1 MATRLVLSNLEKLT
15 LKEWHTPVFQAC
27 LMQKTSGLTITK
39 NDLIFSYCVAHGV
52 AEEKQKALFLTS
64 IGQQM
69 YVKLKT
75 WIRPRTFSDLTLE
88 QIVAQLKE
96 RTLEETIE
104 IAERYKFFK
113 RLQQPGETVIE
124 YMSGLKQLASTCNFA
139 GYLDTAL
146 RDQFVCGIRDQR
158 MQRDRTR
165 STVAQGS
172 NTNIGITEESSH

>member
-1 MATRLVLSNLEKLT
+1 MAHSSVPGLFDAKNERIDDY
-15 LKEWHTPVFQAC
+15 KERF
-27 LMQKTSGLTITK
+27 
-39 NDLIFSYCVAHGV
+39 DFYCVAHGV

-88 QIVAQLKE
+88 QIIAQLKE

-124 YMSGLKQLASTCNFA
+124 YMSGLKQLASTCNFS

-158 MQRDRTR
+158 MQR
-165 STVAQGS
+165 
-172 NTNIGITEESSH
+172 